1 MPDAQEWQRPFEAP
15 EGDLEQQLAAIW
27 ADVLGVV
34 QIGRRDNFF
43 ELGGHSL
50 LAAQA
55 SARVELELGIEL
67 PLRAL
72 FESTDL
78 QAYAAMAGQHAPADN
93 DARLDA
99 LESLL
104 DEMEIN

>member
-1 MPDAQEWQRPFEAP
+1 
-15 EGDLEQQLAAIW
+15 LEQQLAAIW
-27 ADVLGVV
+27 AEVLGVAR
-34 QIGRRDNFF
+34 IGRRDNFF

-93 DARLDA
+93 DSRLDA

>member
-1 MPDAQEWQRPFEAP
+1 MAR
-15 EGDLEQQLAAIW
+15 
-27 ADVLGVV
+27 
-34 QIGRRDNFF
+34 IGRRDNFF

-72 FESTDL
+72 FESNDL
-78 QAYAAMAGQHAPADN
+78 QAYAATARQQAPTDN
-93 DARLDA
+93 DARLEA

>member
-1 MPDAQEWQRPFEAP
+1 M
-15 EGDLEQQLAAIW
+15 LE
-27 ADVLGVV
+27 VERV
-34 QIGRRDNFF
+34 GRGDNFF

-72 FESTDL
+72 FESADL
-78 QAYAAMAGQHAPADN
+78 QAYAAQAGAQAPADN

-104 DEMEIN
+104 DEMETL

>member
-1 MPDAQEWQRPFEAP
+1 VA
-15 EGDLEQQLAAIW
+15 
-27 ADVLGVV
+27 

-72 FESTDL
+72 FESNDL
-78 QAYAAMAGQHAPADN
+78 QAYATTARQQAPTDN